1 MKNSRFW
8 AYAQLVRL
16 PNVFTAVADIVM
28 AGLFTGAI
36 AERPLAF
43 VGIVVASVALY
54 LSGMAWNDF
63 FDRHEDARSRP
74 FRPIPS
80 GRISPGAARRI
91 AGVLMAAGVAI
102 AFGVCALNAVDPQT
116 TTFQISC
123 GLAVLILLY
132 NAWLKHTWLGPLAM
146 GGCRFL
152 NVLMGLSLTNFV
164 NIPVEL
170 ALHIAGV
177 VGLYIVGVTWFART
191 EEGQSRPRWLVAATL
206 VMLVSLGLLL
216 GLPLHFPPGSTTF
229 LVPYLIVAFGAYL
242 ARAILPAIRSPEPKP
257 VQHA

>member
-1 MKNSRFW
+1 
-8 AYAQLVRL
+8 
-16 PNVFTAVADIVM
+16 
-28 AGLFTGAI
+28 
-36 AERPLAF
+36 
-43 VGIVVASVALY
+43 
-54 LSGMAWNDF
+54 
-63 FDRHEDARSRP
+63 
-74 FRPIPS
+74 
-80 GRISPGAARRI
+80 
-91 AGVLMAAGVAI
+91 
-102 AFGVCALNAVDPQT
+102 
-116 TTFQISC
+116 
-123 GLAVLILLY
+123 
-132 NAWLKHTWLGPLAM
+132 KHTWLGPLAM

-216 GLPLHFPPGSTTF
+216 GLPLHFPPGSTTI

-257 VQHA
+257 VQHAVKTAIGGLILLDAILATVAIGPAGLLLVLLLFPTRRLGQYLYST